1 MNNTHHNDEHQVYL
15 TLINQW
21 STQYQTLLEVL
32 GNEQKALE
40 NRDFD
45 GLGSLI
51 KKKDRLVEQINN
63 DQIPSIINRGTSTP
77 IKLKQVRNYCLKTP
91 QLKSHWDKLMA
102 IVDQCNHNNEVNA
115 QLIVLISKSTKRA
128 FNLIKGFDPDN
139 NIYDSKGDRKQV
151 KHFGQPLSA

>member
-1 MNNTHHNDEHQVYL
+1 MNNTKHNSEHQIYL

-21 STQYQTLLEVL
+21 SAQYQKLLEVL
-32 GNEQKALE
+32 CGEQKALE
-40 NRDFD
+40 RRDFE

-51 KKKDRLVEQINN
+51 KQKDTMVEQINK
-63 DQIPSIINRGTSTP
+63 DQIPSIINQGTTVP
-77 IKLKQVRNYCLKTP
+77 IKLKQVRNYCLQTP
-91 QLKSHWDKLMA
+91 QLKPYWDKLME
-102 IVDQCNHNNEVNA
+102 IVDQCNHKNEVNA
-115 QLIVLISKSTKRA
+115 QLIQLISKSTKRA